1 MNLKKRALALLMCIC
16 MIVTL
21 LPVAAFAD
29 EPAVVYGQYD
39 AETGAWQQVTG
50 SDGSATYETDGGNS
64 LTLSKTAKPLG
75 DNTYQI
81 DLKVVSTQTTTTTP
95 PGVAATVLVIDVS
108 GSMKGDRIAAAKD
121 AALEFVSTYAGK
133 TPDTGR
139 YVAVVPFS
147 SSGYGDHLK
156 VCGWQDVSTVAG
168 KTAVDNAI
176 NGLGANGGTNL
187 DAGLRKANALLQDN
201 IVNGVASKNVI
212 ALTDG
217 VPTFYINSW
226 NDEVDAHSSYGCPD
240 TNAATAITAETLRN
254 SAAVYTVCFGAAD
267 DVCWEKD
274 SVHAWNM
281 IGFAKEWH
289 KTAGPTVGEFL
300 QDSIATA
307 ETYAYNADNTEDLL
321 EAFKAITSSI
331 TEGISTGTV
340 TDPMGANISVVKK
353 PDNFVQG
360 ENNTYRWELSDAET
374 STDGDKTVYTYTL
387 SYTVKLDTTGKGF
400 DENAYHPT
408 NGVTTFTSGGTAYY
422 FPVPGVKGT
431 APRYTVTYNKGA
443 NGNLAGQD
451 ANGNVKTENIKM
463 HTATP
468 AAPEVIPDD
477 DHYFNGWDKEIAATV
492 TENVTYT
499 AQYAAKGAVT
509 FTGESNDV
517 TYNSAEQSINGIT
530 VEGLPDGYTY
540 EGLSY
545 IAKGT
550 DADTYDGAFSGNVVI
565 KDASGNDV
573 TYRFNI
579 NTVPGKLT
587 IDKLPVIVTITGH
600 NKSVT
605 YTGSTQ
611 LVKGYDAEISSNLYT
626 ENDFNYT
633 GIATAAGILVG
644 HYPMN
649 LDPAKFVNN
658 NNNFEVTFNVTDGWL
673 DITNR
678 TDKYEITVE
687 ANSKTVTYTG
697 EEQSVSGFKT
707 LEFTVDGQKYTVE
720 GLTAEAKG
728 TDVGTYASEVTGT
741 AVVKDA
747 KNNDVTAQFDVKTV
761 DGELVITPAT
771 DEVVVT
777 ITGNN
782 ASKVYSGAEQSVTGF
797 TTDVG
802 DKPITVA
809 LADGVNAEAKGTD
822 VGKYDMGLTADSF
835 VVTSDNYSNIKVV
848 VVDGYLDITPITDE
862 VTVTIT
868 GNHDSVV
875 YNGAEQ
881 SVTGFT
887 TDVGDKPIT
896 VALKG
901 GVKAEA
907 KGTDVG
913 TYTMGLTADSFAV
926 TSDNYSNIKVVVV
939 DGYLDITPITDKV
952 VVTIT
957 GNNGTFTY
965 DGEKHEVKGYD
976 VSIGNKLYSEND
988 FSFTGTAEVSG
999 TNAGSYN
1006 MGLKA
1011 EDFSNTSKNFTNV
1024 EFVVNDGNLTI
1035 TPAKVTVTVTG
1046 NSGTKVYNGEE
1057 QNVSGY
1063 SYKIDND
1070 LYDVTDFVVDNPKAV
1085 GTDAGTYPMNLT
1097 TESVKNLNKNFDVTF
1112 VVNDGSLT
1120 IAKRDVT
1127 ITSATDSKVY
1137 DGKAL
1142 TNDNVTAV
1150 GFVEGEGASYN
1161 VTGSQTTVGS
1171 SDNEFTYA
1179 LGDNTKAA
1187 NYSIKTV
1194 FGKLTVTAATT
1205 EIKVVANSNS
1215 WVYDGK
1221 DHADGGYT
1229 VVYGNEKYEVKAGES
1244 ATLSTGDTVTAVIT
1258 KTVKHVADTAE
1269 GNNVIIKLSVSNADS
1284 YATITKESGTLTIT
1298 AAPLTITAGSN
1309 TQPYI
1314 DGVVRC
1320 DEYTN
1325 TPLVEGDKI
1334 VSVKITGEQEG
1345 SGSSPNVAS
1354 DAVINN
1360 AAGEDVTADY
1370 DITYVDG
1377 LLEGIPYLVK
1387 DVHFNYI
1394 MGYKDGTIRPNNN
1407 ISRAEVATIFFRLL
1421 TDESREYFWQ
1431 ETNDFSDVADNYW
1444 ASPAISTLT
1453 NAGILKGYKDG
1464 TFRPRDTITRAEMA
1478 TIIARFANLT
1488 ENKVTFKDIEGH
1500 WAQDAI
1506 ELAAGN
1512 GWIFGY
1518 EDNTFCPDNNITR
1531 AATIAMI
1538 NRVLER
1544 HVVSVDDLLPDM
1556 KEWIDNMDTSYTF
1569 YFEIQEATNYH
1580 ECERI
1585 DNSPNE
1591 KWTAKLP
1598 DIDWTK
1604 YEFQS

>member
-29 EPAVVYGQYD
+29 DTANDVVYGEYD

-95 PGVAATVLVIDVS
+95 PGAAATVLVIDVS
-108 GSMKGDRIAAAKD
+108 GSMKGDRIAAAKK

-133 TPDTGR
+133 TPNTGR

-147 SSGYGDHLK
+147 SSGYDDHLK
-156 VCGWQDVSTVAG
+156 VCGWQDVSTTVG

-176 NGLGANGGTNL
+176 NGLRANGGTNL
-187 DAGLRKANALLQDN
+187 DAGLREANALLQDN
-201 IVNGVASKNVI
+201 IVNGVDSKNVI

-217 VPTFYINSW
+217 VPTFYIDSRNK
-226 NDEVDAHSSYGCPD
+226 EVNAHSSYGCPD

-274 SVHAWNM
+274 SAHAWFGL
-281 IGFAKEWH
+281 IPTEKH
-289 KTAGPTVGEFL
+289 STAGPTVGEFL
-300 QDSIATA
+300 QDSIANPESA
-307 ETYAYNADNTEDLL
+307 GKKYAYNADNTEDLL

-340 TDPMGANISVVKK
+340 TDPMGANISVDKK
-353 PDNFVQG
+353 PDNFVKG
-360 ENNTYRWELSDAET
+360 ENNTYTWELSDAQQ

-400 DENAYHPT
+400 KENAYHPT
-408 NGVTTFTSGGTAYY
+408 NGVTTFTSGGKDYK

-431 APRYTVTYNKGA
+431 APRYTVTYNQGA
-443 NGNLAGQD
+443 NGTLAGQD
-451 ANGNVKTENIKM
+451 GDGNVKTENIKM
-463 HTATP
+463 HSATP
-468 AAPEVIPDD
+468 AAPAVTADEGY
-477 DHYFNGWDKEIAATV
+477 YFIGWDKEIAATV
-492 TENVTYT
+492 TENVTYI
-499 AQYAAKGAVT
+499 AQYAAKG
-509 FTGESNDV
+509 
-517 TYNSAEQSINGIT
+517 
-530 VEGLPDGYTY
+530 
-540 EGLSY
+540 
-545 IAKGT
+545 
-550 DADTYDGAFSGNVVI
+550 
-565 KDASGNDV
+565 
-573 TYRFNI
+573 
-579 NTVPGKLT
+579 
-587 IDKLPVIVTITGH
+587 
-600 NKSVT
+600 
-605 YTGSTQ
+605 
-611 LVKGYDAEISSNLYT
+611 
-626 ENDFNYT
+626 
-633 GIATAAGILVG
+633 
-644 HYPMN
+644 
-649 LDPAKFVNN
+649 
-658 NNNFEVTFNVTDGWL
+658 
-673 DITNR
+673 
-678 TDKYEITVE
+678 EITVE
-687 ANSKTVTYTG
+687 ANSKVVTYDGT
-697 EEQSVSGFKT
+697 EQSVEGFKT
-707 LEFTVDGQKYTVE
+707 LEFTIDGETYTVS
-720 GLTAEAKG
+720 GLTASVSGTNAGEYENAVTGTPVVKDSANNDVTERFNVNTKNGTLAIAKRNVTLTSATDSKPYDGTALTNDTVTVGGEGFAEGEGATYNVTGSQLLPGTSDNEFTYTLNSNTNKDNYTISKTVGKLTVTDRTALFEINVEAKSATATYDG
-728 TDVGTYASEVTGT
+728 TEKSVSGFNTLKFTVNGQDYTVTGLSASATGVNVGEYPSVVSGT
-741 AVVKDA
+741 AVVEDA
-747 KNNDVTAQFDVKTV
+747 DGHDVTKQFKVNTK
-761 DGELVITPAT
+761 DGKLTINPNGA
-771 DEVVVT
+771 EVSVT

-782 ASKVYSGAEQSVTGF
+782 ASKVYNGAEQSVEGF
-797 TTDVG
+797 TTNVG

-809 LADGVNAEAKGTD
+809 LKDGVTAEAKGTN
-822 VGKYDMGLTADSF
+822 VGNYKMGLTADSF
-835 VVTSDNYSNIKVV
+835 VVTSANYSNIKVV
-848 VVDGYLDITPITDE
+848 VVDGYLDI
-862 VTVTIT
+862 
-868 GNHDSVV
+868 
-875 YNGAEQ
+875 A
-881 SVTGFT
+881 
-887 TDVGDKPIT
+887 
-896 VALKG
+896 
-901 GVKAEA
+901 
-907 KGTDVG
+907 
-913 TYTMGLTADSFAV
+913 
-926 TSDNYSNIKVVVV
+926 
-939 DGYLDITPITDKV
+939 PITDKV

-957 GNNGTFTY
+957 GNDGTFTY
-965 DGEKHEVKGYD
+965 DGKKHEVKGYD
-976 VSIGNKLYSEND
+976 VSINNKLYTENN

-1006 MGLKA
+1006 MGLRA

-1024 EFVVNDGNLTI
+1024 EFVVNDGSLTI

-1097 TESVKNLNKNFDVTF
+1097 AESVKNLNKNFDVTF

-1269 GNNVIIKLSVSNADS
+1269 GNNVITELSVSNADS

-1354 DAVINN
+1354 DAVIKN

-1518 EDNTFCPDNNITR
+1518 EDNTFHPDNNITR

>member
-29 EPAVVYGQYD
+29 EPAVVYGQCD

-81 DLKVVSTQTTTTTP
+81 DLKVVSTTTTP
-95 PGVAATVLVIDVS
+95 PGAAATVLVIDVS
-108 GSMKGDRIAAAKD
+108 GSMKGDRIAAAKE
-121 AALEFVSTYAGK
+121 AALEFVDSYAG
-133 TPDTGR
+133 DTSGAGR

-147 SSGYGDHLK
+147 SSGYDDHLK

-187 DAGLRKANALLQDN
+187 DAGLRKANALLQYN
-201 IVNGVASKNVI
+201 IVNGVDSKNVI

-274 SVHAWNM
+274 SAHAWKFGHVN
-281 IGFAKEWH
+281 ERH
-289 KTAGPTVGEFL
+289 KTAGPTVGAFL
-300 QDSIATA
+300 RDDIATA

-468 AAPEVIPDD
+468 AAPEVTPDD
-477 DHYFNGWDKEIAATV
+477 GYYFNGWDKEIAATV
-492 TENVTYT
+492 TETVTYT
-499 AQYAAKGAVT
+499 AKYAAKGTVT
-509 FTGESNDV
+509 FTGESNNV

-579 NTVPGKLT
+579 NKVPGKLT
-587 IDKLPVIVTITGH
+587 IDKLPVTVTITGN

-611 LVKGYDAEISSNLYT
+611 LVEGYDAEISSNLYT

-649 LDPAKFVNN
+649 LEAAKFVNN
-658 NNNFEVTFNVTDGWL
+658 NDNFEVTFDVTDGWL
-673 DITNR
+673 EITNR
-678 TDKYEITVE
+678 ADKYEITVT
-687 ANSKTVTYTG
+687 ANSAEFTYDGT
-697 EEQSVSGFKT
+697 EKSVSGFET

-720 GLTAEAKG
+720 GLSASANG

-777 ITGNN
+777 ITGNH
-782 ASKVYSGAEQSVTGF
+782 ASKVYNGAEQSVEGF

-809 LADGVNAEAKGTD
+809 LADGVKAEAKGTD

-848 VVDGYLDITPITDE
+848 VVDGYLDITPITD
-862 VTVTIT
+862 
-868 GNHDSVV
+868 
-875 YNGAEQ
+875 
-881 SVTGFT
+881 
-887 TDVGDKPIT
+887 
-896 VALKG
+896 
-901 GVKAEA
+901 
-907 KGTDVG
+907 
-913 TYTMGLTADSFAV
+913 
-926 TSDNYSNIKVVVV
+926 
-939 DGYLDITPITDKV
+939 KV

-957 GNNGTFTY
+957 GNNGTFAY

-976 VSIGNKLYSEND
+976 VSIDNKLYTEND

-1024 EFVVNDGNLTI
+1024 EVVVNDGNLTI

-1194 FGKLTVTAATT
+1194 FGKLAVTAATT

>member
-39 AETGAWQQVTG
+39 NGQWGQVADV
-50 SDGSATYETDGGNS
+50 SGSATYPTGGGNT
-64 LTLSKTAKPLG
+64 LTLSKTATPVEG
-75 DNTYQI
+75 QDNTYRI
-81 DLKVVSTQTTTTTP
+81 DLKVESTQTTTTTL
-95 PGVAATVLVIDVS
+95 PGAAATVLVIDVS
-108 GSMKGDRIAAAKD
+108 GSMKGDRIAAAKK

-133 TPDTGR
+133 TPNTGR

-147 SSGYGDHLK
+147 SSGYDDHLN

-176 NGLGANGGTNL
+176 NGLRANGGTNL

-201 IVNGVASKNVI
+201 IVNGVDSKNVI

-300 QDSIATA
+300 QDSIATPESA
-307 ETYAYNADNTEDLL
+307 GKKYAYNADNTEELL
-321 EAFKAITSSI
+321 KVFKAITDSI

-340 TDPMGANISVVKK
+340 TDPMGEGIELVGDAPAGFVK
-353 PDNFVQG
+353 G
-360 ENNTYRWELSDAET
+360 ENNTYTWELSDAQQ
-374 STDGDKTVYTYTL
+374 STDGDKTVYTYTM

-408 NGVTTFTSGGTAYY
+408 NGVTTFTSGGKDYK

-431 APRYTVTYNKGA
+431 APRFTVTYNKGA
-443 NGNLAGQD
+443 NGTLAGQD
-451 ANGNVKTENIKM
+451 NDGNVKTENIKM
-463 HTATP
+463 HSATP
-468 AAPEVIPDD
+468 AEPAVTADEGY
-477 DHYFNGWDKEIAATV
+477 YFIGWDKEIAATV

-499 AQYAAKGAVT
+499 AKYAAKGAIT
-509 FTGESNDV
+509 FTGESKKV
-517 TYNSAEQSINGIT
+517 TYNSAEQSINDIT
-530 VEGLPDGYTY
+530 VEGLPTGYTY
-540 EGLSY
+540 DGLSY

-550 DADTYDGAFSGNVVI
+550 DAGTYDGAFSGNVVI
-565 KDASGNDV
+565 KDTSGNDV

-579 NTVPGKLT
+579 NKVPGKLT
-587 IDKLPVIVTITGH
+587 IDKLPVTVTIVGNNDTRVYNGT
-600 NKSVT
+600 NQV
-605 YTGSTQ
+605 
-611 LVKGYDAEISSNLYT
+611 VKGYDATISDTLYT
-626 ENDFNYT
+626 LDDFKYT
-633 GIATAAGILVG
+633 GIATAMGLLVG

-761 DGELVITPAT
+761 DGELVITPIT
-771 DEVVVT
+771 DEVTVT
-777 ITGNN
+777 ITGNH
-782 ASKVYSGAEQSVTGF
+782 ASKVYNGAEQSVEGF

-848 VVDGYLDITPITDE
+848 VVDGYLDITPITD
-862 VTVTIT
+862 
-868 GNHDSVV
+868 
-875 YNGAEQ
+875 
-881 SVTGFT
+881 
-887 TDVGDKPIT
+887 
-896 VALKG
+896 
-901 GVKAEA
+901 
-907 KGTDVG
+907 
-913 TYTMGLTADSFAV
+913 
-926 TSDNYSNIKVVVV
+926 
-939 DGYLDITPITDKV
+939 KV

-957 GNNGTFTY
+957 GNNGTFAY

-976 VSIGNKLYSEND
+976 VSIDNKLYTEND

-1205 EIKVVANSNS
+1205 EIKVAANSNS

-1354 DAVINN
+1354 DAVIKN

-1556 KEWIDNMDTSYTF
+1556 KEWIDNVDTSYTF

>member
-39 AETGAWQQVTG
+39 NGQWGQVADV
-50 SDGSATYETDGGNS
+50 SGSATYPTGGGNT
-64 LTLSKTAKPLG
+64 LTLSKTATPVEG
-75 DNTYQI
+75 QDNTYRI
-81 DLKVVSTQTTTTTP
+81 DLKVESTQTTTTTL
-95 PGVAATVLVIDVS
+95 PGAAATVLVIDVS
-108 GSMKGDRIAAAKD
+108 GSMKGDRIAAAKK

-133 TPDTGR
+133 TPNTGR
-139 YVAVVPFS
+139 YVSVVKFS
-147 SSGYGDHLK
+147 TNGEV
-156 VCGWQDVSTVAG
+156 VCDWQDVSTTVG
-168 KTAVDNAI
+168 KAAVDSAI
-176 NGLGANGGTNL
+176 NGLKANGGTNL
-187 DAGLRKANALLQDN
+187 DDGLRKANALLQDN
-201 IVNGVASKNVI
+201 IVNGVDSKNVI

-217 VPTFYINSW
+217 APTYYIDNWGRVSGTGSDGSSTI
-226 NDEVDAHSSYGCPD
+226 NDA
-240 TNAATAITAETLRN
+240 TKNTAATLKN
-254 SAAVYTVCFGAAD
+254 SAALYTVCFGAAN
-267 DVCWEKD
+267 DVCWDGGWFEED
-274 SVHAWNM
+274 
-281 IGFAKEWH
+281 
-289 KTAGPTVGEFL
+289 GPKVGDFL
-300 QDSIATA
+300 RDDIATA
-307 ETYAYNADNTEDLL
+307 ATADKTYAYNADNTEELL
-321 EAFKAITSSI
+321 KVFKAITDSI

-340 TDPMGANISVVKK
+340 TDPMGEGIELVGDAPAGFVK
-353 PDNFVQG
+353 G
-360 ENNTYRWELSDAET
+360 ENNTYTWELSDAQQ

-400 DENAYHPT
+400 EENAYHPT

-431 APRYTVTYNKGA
+431 APRYTVTYNQGDH
-443 NGNLAGQD
+443 GTLAD
-451 ANGNVKTENIKM
+451 DHDNDGNVVHKDIVR

-468 AAPEVIPDD
+468 VAPEVIPVENY
-477 DHYFNGWDKEIAATV
+477 YFTGWDKEIAATV
-492 TENVTYT
+492 TETVTYT
-499 AQYAAKGAVT
+499 AQYAAKG
-509 FTGESNDV
+509 
-517 TYNSAEQSINGIT
+517 
-530 VEGLPDGYTY
+530 
-540 EGLSY
+540 
-545 IAKGT
+545 
-550 DADTYDGAFSGNVVI
+550 
-565 KDASGNDV
+565 
-573 TYRFNI
+573 
-579 NTVPGKLT
+579 
-587 IDKLPVIVTITGH
+587 
-600 NKSVT
+600 
-605 YTGSTQ
+605 
-611 LVKGYDAEISSNLYT
+611 
-626 ENDFNYT
+626 
-633 GIATAAGILVG
+633 
-644 HYPMN
+644 
-649 LDPAKFVNN
+649 
-658 NNNFEVTFNVTDGWL
+658 
-673 DITNR
+673 
-678 TDKYEITVE
+678 EITVE
-687 ANSKTVTYTG
+687 ANSKVVTYDGT
-697 EEQSVSGFKT
+697 EQSVEGFKT
-707 LEFTVDGQKYTVE
+707 LEFTIDGETYTVS
-720 GLTAEAKG
+720 GLTASVSGTNAGEYENAVTGTPVVKDSANNDVTERFNVNTKNGTLAIAKRNVTLTSATDSKPYDGTALTNDTVTVGGEGFAEGEGATYNVTGSQLLPGTSDNEFTYTLNSNTNKDNYTISKTVGKLTVTDRTALFEINVEAKSATATYDG
-728 TDVGTYASEVTGT
+728 TEKSVSGFNTLKFTVNGQDYTVTGLSASATGVNVGEYPSVVSGT
-741 AVVKDA
+741 AVVEDA
-747 KNNDVTAQFDVKTV
+747 DGHDVTKQFKVNTK
-761 DGELVITPAT
+761 DGKLTINPNGA
-771 DEVVVT
+771 EVSVT
-777 ITGNN
+777 ITGNH
-782 ASKVYSGAEQSVTGF
+782 ASKVYNGAEQSVEGF

-802 DKPITVA
+802 DKTITVA
-809 LADGVNAEAKGTD
+809 LKNGVNAEAKGTD

-848 VVDGYLDITPITDE
+848 VVDGYLDITPITD
-862 VTVTIT
+862 
-868 GNHDSVV
+868 
-875 YNGAEQ
+875 
-881 SVTGFT
+881 
-887 TDVGDKPIT
+887 
-896 VALKG
+896 
-901 GVKAEA
+901 
-907 KGTDVG
+907 
-913 TYTMGLTADSFAV
+913 
-926 TSDNYSNIKVVVV
+926 
-939 DGYLDITPITDKV
+939 KV

-957 GNNGTFTY
+957 GNNGTFAY

-976 VSIGNKLYSEND
+976 VSIDNKLYTEND

-1334 VSVKITGEQEG
+1334 VSVKITGEQED

-1354 DAVINN
+1354 DAVIKN

>member
-29 EPAVVYGQYD
+29 DTANDVVYGEYD

-95 PGVAATVLVIDVS
+95 PGAAATVLVIDVS
-108 GSMKGDRIAAAKD
+108 GSMEGSRLAAAKK
-121 AALEFVSTYAGK
+121 AANDFVDSYAG
-133 TPDTGR
+133 DTSGAGR

-147 SSGYGDHLK
+147 SVGNWFNPTCHLS
-156 VCGWQDVSTVAG
+156 VCGWQDVSTSAG
-168 KTAVDNAI
+168 KSVVVNAI
-176 NGLGANGGTNL
+176 NDLYANGGTNL
-187 DAGLRKANALLQDN
+187 DAGLRKADDLLKQDTVRN
-201 IVNGVASKNVI
+201 LDSKNVI

-217 VPTFYINSW
+217 RPTYSQSHGDGKNGSKDI
-226 NDEVDAHSSYGCPD
+226 NDETAN
-240 TNAATAITAETLRN
+240 TAAALKN
-254 SAAVYTVCFGAAD
+254 SADVYTVCFGAAGD
-267 DVCWEKD
+267 QCYR
-274 SVHAWNM
+274 N
-281 IGFAKEWH
+281 
-289 KTAGPTVGEFL
+289 GPTVGAFL
-300 QDSIATA
+300 HDSIATP
-307 ETYAYNADNTEDLL
+307 ESDGKKYAHDADNTEELL
-321 EAFKAITSSI
+321 KVFKAITSSI

-340 TDPMGANISVVKK
+340 TDPMGEGIELVGDAPAGFVK
-353 PDNFVQG
+353 G
-360 ENNTYRWELSDAET
+360 ENNTYTWELSDPKITEK
-374 STDGDKTVYTYTL
+374 DGKTVYTYTL
-387 SYTVKLDTTGKGF
+387 RYTVKLDTTGVDF
-400 DENAYHPT
+400 HEEPYHPT
-408 NGVTTFTSGGTAYY
+408 NGVTTFTSGGTDYY

-431 APRYTVTYNKGA
+431 APRYTVTYNQGDH
-443 NGNLAGQD
+443 GTLAD
-451 ANGNVKTENIKM
+451 DHDNDGNVVHKDIVR

-468 AAPEVIPDD
+468 AAPEVIPDENY
-477 DHYFNGWDKEIAATV
+477 YFNGWDKEIAATV
-492 TENVTYT
+492 TETVTYT
-499 AQYAAKGAVT
+499 AKYAAKGAVT
-509 FTGESNDV
+509 FTGESKNV
-517 TYNSAEQSINGIT
+517 TYNSAEQSINDIT
-530 VEGLPDGYTY
+530 VEGLPTGYTY
-540 EGLSY
+540 DGLSY

-550 DADTYDGAFSGNVVI
+550 YAGTYDGAFSGNVVI
-565 KDASGNDV
+565 KDTSGNDV

-579 NTVPGKLT
+579 NKVPGKLT
-587 IDKLPVIVTITGH
+587 IDKLPVTVTITGH

-611 LVKGYDAEISSNLYT
+611 LVEGYDAAISSNLYT

-649 LDPAKFVNN
+649 LKAAKFVNN
-658 NNNFEVTFNVTDGWL
+658 NDNFDVTFDVTDGWL
-673 DITNR
+673 KITDR
-678 TDKYEITVE
+678 TDKYQITVE
-687 ANSKTVTYTG
+687 ANSAEFTYDG
-697 EEQSVSGFKT
+697 NEKSVEGFKT
-707 LEFTVDGQKYTVE
+707 LEFTVDGEKYTVE
-720 GLTAEAKG
+720 GLSASAKG
-728 TDVGTYASEVTGT
+728 TNAGTYTSEVTGT

-747 KNNDVTAQFDVKTV
+747 EGNDVTAQFDVKTV
-761 DGELVITPAT
+761 DGKLVITPAT
-771 DEVVVT
+771 DE
-777 ITGNN
+777 
-782 ASKVYSGAEQSVTGF
+782 
-797 TTDVG
+797 
-802 DKPITVA
+802 
-809 LADGVNAEAKGTD
+809 
-822 VGKYDMGLTADSF
+822 
-835 VVTSDNYSNIKVV
+835 
-848 VVDGYLDITPITDE
+848 
-862 VTVTIT
+862 
-868 GNHDSVV
+868 
-875 YNGAEQ
+875 
-881 SVTGFT
+881 
-887 TDVGDKPIT
+887 
-896 VALKG
+896 
-901 GVKAEA
+901 
-907 KGTDVG
+907 
-913 TYTMGLTADSFAV
+913 
-926 TSDNYSNIKVVVV
+926 
-939 DGYLDITPITDKV
+939 V

-976 VSIGNKLYSEND
+976 VSIDNKLYSEND

-1063 SYKIDND
+1063 SYKIDNN

-1097 TESVKNLNKNFDVTF
+1097 AESVKNLNKNFDVTF

-1269 GNNVIIKLSVSNADS
+1269 DNNVITELNVSNADS
-1284 YATITKESGTLTIT
+1284 YATITKENGTLTIT

-1314 DGVVRC
+1314 DGIVRC

-1325 TPLVEGDKI
+1325 TPLVDGDKI
-1334 VSVKITGEQEG
+1334 VSVKITGEQDGPG
-1345 SGSSPNVAS
+1345 SCPNVAS
-1354 DAVINN
+1354 DAVIKN
-1360 AAGEDVTADY
+1360 AAGDDVTADY

-1394 MGYKDGTIRPNNN
+1394 MGYRDGTIRPNNN

-1421 TDESREYFWQ
+1421 TDESRDYYWQ
-1431 ETNDFSDVADNYW
+1431 KTNDFTDVSDTYW

-1453 NAGILKGYKDG
+1453 NAGILKGFTDG
-1464 TFRPRDTITRAEMA
+1464 TFRPNEPVTRAQMA
-1478 TIIARFANLT
+1478 TIIARFAKLT
-1488 ENKVTFKDIEGH
+1488 ENTMTFNDIKGH
-1500 WAQDAI
+1500 WAQEAI

-1512 GWIFGY
+1512 GWINGY
-1518 EDNTFCPDNNITR
+1518 EDGSFRPDNNITR
-1531 AATIAMI
+1531 AATMAMI

-1556 KEWIDNMDTSYTF
+1556 NKWIDNMDPNYTF
-1569 YFEIQEATNYH
+1569 YFEIQEATNFH

-1591 KWTAKLP
+1591 KWTVKLD
-1598 DIDWTK
+1598 DIDWTV
-1604 YEFQS
+1604 YEFHNK

>member
-1 MNLKKRALALLMCIC
+1 MNLKKRALALLMCVC

-39 AETGAWQQVTG
+39 NGQWGQVADA
-50 SDGSATYETDGGNS
+50 SGSATYQTGGGNT
-64 LTLSKTAKPLG
+64 LTLSKTATPVEG
-75 DNTYQI
+75 QDNTYRI
-81 DLKVVSTQTTTTTP
+81 DLKVESTQTTTTTL
-95 PGVAATVLVIDVS
+95 PGAAATVLVIDVS
-108 GSMKGDRIAAAKD
+108 GSMSDRVSGSTSRLAAAKS
-121 AALEFVSTYAGK
+121 AALEFVSTYAGE
-133 TPDTGR
+133 TPNTGR

-147 SSGYGDHLK
+147 SNGYGDHMK
-156 VCGWQDVSTVAG
+156 VCGWQDVSTAEG
-168 KTAVDNAI
+168 KNTVDNAI
-176 NGLGANGGTNL
+176 NALTANGGTNL
-187 DAGLRKANALLQDN
+187 DAGLRKANELLGEST
-201 IVNGVASKNVI
+201 VNSVSSKNVI

-217 VPTFYINSW
+217 QPTFYVDSRN
-226 NDEVDAHSSYGCPD
+226 NEVEAHGNAGCPD
-240 TNAATAITAETLRN
+240 TNNATAATAANLRG
-254 SAAVYTVCFGAAD
+254 SAAVYTVCFGAANTR
-267 DVCWEKD
+267 CWENG
-274 SVHAWNM
+274 SAHAWN
-281 IGFAKEWH
+281 FLNRPTEWH
-289 KTAGPTVGEFL
+289 STAGPTVGDFL
-300 QDSIATA
+300 RDSIANTA
-307 ETYAYNADNTEDLL
+307 NDGKTYAYNANDTDGLM
-321 EAFKAITSSI
+321 EAFKAITDSI

-340 TDPMGANISVVKK
+340 TDPMGEGIDVVSK
-353 PDNFVQG
+353 PDNFVLAG
-360 ENNTYRWELSDAET
+360 NSTYTWELSDAQQ
-374 STDGDKTVYTYTL
+374 STDGDKTVFTYTL
-387 SYTVKLDTTGKGF
+387 SYTVKLDTTGVGF

-408 NGVTTFTSGGTAYY
+408 NGVTTFTSGDNSYN
-422 FPVPGVKGT
+422 FPAPGVKGT
-431 APRYTVTYNKGA
+431 APRFTVTYN
-443 NGNLAGQD
+443 NGENGTLAGQD
-451 ANGNVKTENIKM
+451 NDGNVVNSNIKM
-463 HTATP
+463 HSATP
-468 AAPEVIPDD
+468 AAPAVTPNDD
-477 DHYFNGWDKEIAATV
+477 YYFTGWDKEIAATV

-499 AQYAAKGAVT
+499 AQYAAKGTVT
-509 FTGESNDV
+509 FTGESDTKN
-517 TYNSAEQSINGIT
+517 YNGAEQSINAIA

-550 DADTYDGAFSGNVVI
+550 DAGTYDGAFSGNVVI

-579 NTVPGKLT
+579 NKVPGKLT
-587 IDKLPVIVTITGH
+587 IDKLSVTVTIVGH
-600 NKSVT
+600 NDTRAYNGTNQV
-605 YTGSTQ
+605 
-611 LVKGYDAEISSNLYT
+611 VEGYDATISSNLYT
-626 ENDFNYT
+626 ENDFKYT
-633 GIATAAGILVG
+633 GIATAMGLLVG

-649 LDPAKFVNN
+649 LEAAKFVNN
-658 NNNFEVTFNVTDGWL
+658 NDNFEVTFEVTDGWL

-678 TDKYEITVE
+678 TDKYEITVT
-687 ANSKTVTYTG
+687 ANSAEFTYDGTEKG
-697 EEQSVSGFKT
+697 VSGFET

-720 GLTAEAKG
+720 GLSASAKG

-761 DGELVITPAT
+761 DGSLVINPVT

-777 ITGNN
+777 ITGNHD
-782 ASKVYSGAEQSVTGF
+782 SVVYNGAEQSVEGY

-809 LADGVNAEAKGTD
+809 LADGVKAEAKGTNA
-822 VGKYDMGLTADSF
+822 GNYKMGLTADSF
-835 VVTSDNYSNIKVV
+835 VVTSDNYSNIKV
-848 VVDGYLDITPITDE
+848 
-862 VTVTIT
+862 
-868 GNHDSVV
+868 
-875 YNGAEQ
+875 A
-881 SVTGFT
+881 
-887 TDVGDKPIT
+887 
-896 VALKG
+896 
-901 GVKAEA
+901 
-907 KGTDVG
+907 
-913 TYTMGLTADSFAV
+913 
-926 TSDNYSNIKVVVV
+926 VV

-952 VVTIT
+952 TVTIT
-957 GNNGTFTY
+957 GSNGTFTY

-976 VSIGNKLYSEND
+976 VSIDNKLYTEND

-1024 EFVVNDGNLTI
+1024 EFVVNDGALNI

-1063 SYKIDND
+1063 SYVIDND

-1097 TESVKNLNKNFDVTF
+1097 AESVKNLNKNFDVTF

-1127 ITSATDSKVY
+1127 MTSATDSKVY

-1171 SDNEFTYA
+1171 SDNEFTYT

-1269 GNNVIIKLSVSNADS
+1269 GNNVITELSVSNADS

-1354 DAVINN
+1354 DAVIKN

-1421 TDESREYFWQ
+1421 TDESRSYFWK
-1431 ETNDFSDVADNYW
+1431 ETNDFSDVADDYW
-1444 ASPAISTLT
+1444 ACPAISTLT
-1453 NAGILKGYKDG
+1453 NAGILNGYADG
-1464 TFRPRDTITRAEMA
+1464 SFRPRASITRAEMA
-1478 TIIARFANLT
+1478 TIIARFAKLT
-1488 ENKVTFKDIEGH
+1488 ENKVTFTDIDGH
-1500 WAQDAI
+1500 WAQESI

-1518 EDNTFCPDNNITR
+1518 EDNSFHPNDKITR

-1544 HVVSVDDLLPDM
+1544 HVVSVDDLLPNM
-1556 KEWIDNMDTSYTF
+1556 NKWIDNMDVNYTF

-1591 KWTAKLP
+1591 KWTVKLP

-1604 YEFQS
+1604 YEIQS